1 MHFHLPKPLHGWR
14 EFLGEVGI
22 IVIGVLLAL
31 TAEQIVDAWH
41 WRNEAREFRRAV
53 DEEVA
58 LNLGYYAFDQ
68 MQAKCATQKLGELQK
83 VLQRSRDGQ
92 PVKLAAGIGQPLDP
106 DQSFSVWDSK
116 DPQAF
121 ARLPLDIRLQYAKLY
136 ELFRA
141 TEGIAQAQ
149 NETWKKMAVVEEPG
163 PLTLEDRRELRALV
177 DDAGGLR
184 FALSGNWTDVVQKAA
199 SLGIRPEMEPW
210 EKEMARGIPKSMLCQ
225 PILIGSK
232 N

>member
-31 TAEQIVDAWH
+31 TAEQVVEAWH
-41 WRNEAREFRRAV
+41 WRNEAREFRHAV
-53 DEEVA
+53 DREAA

-68 MQAKCATQKLGELQK
+68 LQAKCAAQKLDQLVQ

-92 PVKLAAGIGQPLDP
+92 PVKLTAGVGAPLDP

-121 ARLPLDIRLQYAKLY
+121 ARLPLDVRLKYAQLY
-136 ELFRA
+136 ELFRT
-141 TEGIAQAQ
+141 TEGIAQTQ

-163 PLTLEDRRELRALV
+163 PLTLDDRRQLHALI

-184 FALSGNWTDVVQKAA
+184 FALSGNWPDVVRKAA
-199 SLGIRPEMEPW
+199 SLGIKPETEPW
-210 EKEMARGIPKSMLCQ
+210 EKELARQIPKTMLCQ
-225 PILIGSK
+225 PILK
-232 N
+232 AN

>member
-31 TAEQIVDAWH
+31 TAEQVVEWVH
-41 WRNEAREFRRAV
+41 WRNEVREFRHAV
-53 DEEVA
+53 DREIA
-58 LNLGYYAFDQ
+58 ANLGYYAFDQ
-68 MQAKCATQKLGELQK
+68 LQAKCAEQKLNQLWQ

-92 PVKLAAGIGQPLDP
+92 PVKLAGGVGQPLDP
-106 DQSFSVWDSK
+106 NQSFSVWDSK

-121 ARLPLDIRLQYAKLY
+121 ARLPLDVRLQYAKLY

-163 PLTLEDRRELRALV
+163 PLTLEDRRQLRALI

-184 FALSGNWTDVVQKAA
+184 FALSGNWPDAVQKAA
-199 SLGIRPEMEPW
+199 SLGIKPEMEPW
-210 EKEMARGIPKSMLCQ
+210 EKEFARDIPKTMLCQ
-225 PILIGSK
+225 PIVKAG
-232 N
+232 

>member
-31 TAEQIVDAWH
+31 TAEQIVEAWH

-53 DEEVA
+53 DKEAA
-58 LNLGYYAFDQ
+58 LNLGYYAVDQ
-68 MQAKCATQKLGELQK
+68 LQAKCAAQRLDQLVQ

-92 PVKLAAGIGQPLDP
+92 PVRLATGINQPYLP
-106 DQSFSVWDSK
+106 DLSFSVWDSK

-121 ARLPLDIRLQYAKLY
+121 AQLPLDVRLQYAQLY
-136 ELFRA
+136 ELFRT
-141 TEGIAQAQ
+141 TEGISQAQ
-149 NETWKKMAVVEEPG
+149 NVTWKKMAAFEEEG
-163 PLTLEDRRELRALV
+163 PWTLDDRRQLRALI

-184 FALSGNWTDVVQKAA
+184 YALSGNWPDVLQHAT
-199 SLGIRPEMEPW
+199 SLGIQPEMEPW
-210 EKEMARGIPKSMLCQ
+210 EKDMARGIPKSVLCRS
-225 PILIGSK
+225 ILKAG
-232 N
+232 

>member
-1 MHFHLPKPLHGWR
+1 MHIHIPKPLHGWR

-31 TAEQIVDAWH
+31 TAEQIVEAWH
-41 WRNEAREFRRAV
+41 WRSEAREFRRAV
-53 DEEVA
+53 DKEAA

-68 MQAKCATQKLGELQK
+68 LQAKCAMNRLDELQQ

-92 PVKLAAGIGQPLDP
+92 PVRLAAGIGQPLDP

-121 ARLPLDIRLQYAKLY
+121 ERLPLDVRLQYAQLY
-136 ELFRA
+136 ELFRT
-141 TEGIAQAQ
+141 TEGISQAQ
-149 NETWKKMAVVEEPG
+149 NETWKKMAVFEEEG
-163 PLTLEDRRELRALV
+163 PWTLDDRRQLRALI

-184 FALSGNWTDVVQKAA
+184 FALSANWPDVMQKAA
-199 SLGIRPEMEPW
+199 SLGIRPQMEPW
-210 EKEMARGIPKSMLCQ
+210 EREMARGIPKSILCKS
-225 PILIGSK
+225 ILKTG
-232 N
+232 

>member
-31 TAEQIVDAWH
+31 TAEQIVEAWH
-41 WRNEAREFRRAV
+41 WRNEAREFRQAV
-53 DEEVA
+53 DREVA
-58 LNLGYYAFDQ
+58 LNLGYYAIDQ
-68 MQAKCATQKLGELQK
+68 LQAKCAMNRLDELQQ
-83 VLQRSRDGQ
+83 VLVRSRDGQ
-92 PVKLAAGIGQPLDP
+92 PVRLATGISQPFLP

-121 ARLPLDIRLQYAKLY
+121 AQLPLEVRLKYAQLY
-136 ELFRA
+136 ELFRT
-141 TEGIAQAQ
+141 TEGISQAQ
-149 NETWKKMAVVEEPG
+149 NVTWKKLATFEEEG
-163 PLTLEDRRELRALV
+163 PLTLEDRRQLRALI

-184 FALSGNWTDVVQKAA
+184 VALSENWPDVVRRAA

-210 EKEMARGIPKSMLCQ
+210 EKEMARGIPRSMLCK
-225 PILIGSK
+225 PILKVG
-232 N
+232 